1 MYKTINEASVLHKES
16 GAVIPLPAG
25 ESYGFAYELWLAE
38 GNTPEPADPPITPR
52 VESVTMR
59 QARLQ
64 LLALDSYATV
74 CAAIAS
80 MPEAAQI
87 EWEYAIDVQRT
98 NPLVPAMV
106 GLLGWS
112 EADTDV
118 YFIEA
123 AKL

>member
-1 MYKTINEASVLHKES
+1 MYKLSTNSIIRISDNAC
-16 GAVIPLPAG
+16 IPLAEG
-25 ESYGFAYELWLAE
+25 NMDYQAYLQWLAE
-38 GNTPEPADPPITPR
+38 GNTPEPADPPIIPR

-64 LLALDSYATV
+64 LLALSSYATV
-74 CAAIAS
+74 NTAIAS

-98 NPLVPAMV
+98 NPLVPAMA
-106 GLLGWS
+106 GLLEWS
-112 EADTDV
+112 EADTDA